1 MTFVT
6 PMRLPSCS
14 ASAPI
19 LELIYIG
26 QVQDGHIKT
35 LDVMKEVNF
44 EPDARMDGEDL
55 IDQFYVALLVLGEGD
70 ELIDALGLA
79 WGLPNGIYDTP
90 ERSRIWGIVCM
101 EVMRSVVANSKPRRA
116 IRDATLLMEIVIL
129 KPGRFDFCSVDSSRG
144 RG

>member
-1 MTFVT
+1 
-6 PMRLPSCS
+6 MRLPSCS
-14 ASAPI
+14 ALALI
-19 LELIYIG
+19 IGLIYIG

-44 EPDARMDGEDL
+44 ESNSRMDGEDL
-55 IDQFYVALLVLGEGD
+55 IDQLYVALLVLGEED
-70 ELIDALGLA
+70 ELIDALGLS
-79 WGLPNGIYDTP
+79 WGLLNCIYDTP
-90 ERSRIWGIVCM
+90 ERSRIWGIVCI

-129 KPGRFDFCSVDSSRG
+129 KPGRFDFCTMDDSRG

>member
-1 MTFVT
+1 
-6 PMRLPSCS
+6 MRLPSCS
-14 ASAPI
+14 ALALI
-19 LELIYIG
+19 IELIYIG

-44 EPDARMDGEDL
+44 ESNSRMDGEDL
-55 IDQFYVALLVLGEGD
+55 IDQLYVALLVLGEED
-70 ELIDALGLA
+70 ELIDALGLS
-79 WGLPNGIYDTP
+79 WGLPNWIYDTP
-90 ERSRIWGIVCM
+90 ERSRIWGIVCI

-129 KPGRFDFCSVDSSRG
+129 KPGRFDFCTMDDSRG